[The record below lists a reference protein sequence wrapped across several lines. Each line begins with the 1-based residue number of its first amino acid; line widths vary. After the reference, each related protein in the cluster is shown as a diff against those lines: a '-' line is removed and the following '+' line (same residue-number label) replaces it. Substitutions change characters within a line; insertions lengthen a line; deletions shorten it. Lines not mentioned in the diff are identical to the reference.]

1 MRSMMVLYKVLYPQ
15 GLVQCHGSEIYVCQ
29 KTDNTH
35 IIKKQT
41 NKKPLPKLDPDY
53 CQSMVGFS
61 HAHMML

>member
-35 IIKKQT
+35 IIKTHTHKNPPQIR
-41 NKKPLPKLDPDY
+41 P
-53 CQSMVGFS
+53 
-61 HAHMML
+61 